1 MRFFLNLDYD
11 ITSLNPWIFIG
22 FTVEN
27 VFFTIRSSL
36 IDLSFEDLFLLD
48 DLFTVAY
55 FAFIFL
61 INNFSLAPT
70 VLTWSLALS
79 VHTRSKLLHDNFD
92 TSALT
97 STTVYNGTSF
107 STFAI
112 AFIANSVPTDY
123 DLRYLSIVQIS

>member
-1 MRFFLNLDYD
+1 MRLFLNLDYD
-11 ITSLNPWIFIG
+11 ITSLNSWIFIG
-22 FTVEN
+22 LTMEN
-27 VFFTIRSSL
+27 VFFTIGSSL

-48 DLFTVAY
+48 DLFTVTY
-55 FAFIFL
+55 FAFVFFID
-61 INNFSLAPT
+61 NFSLTTT

-79 VHTRSKLLHDNFD
+79 VHTRSKLLHDNLD

-97 STTVYNGTSF
+97 STTVYNGASF

-123 DLRYLSIVQIS
+123 DLRYFSIVQIS